1 MNPHRYIIL
10 TSHHIQIL
18 KEGTD
23 FFLISTLPISSV
35 IPVMDTIDQCFAMA
49 SMNDTCFPLPLKVAL
64 DLGKRIMNKYYD
76 LTDESEIYQVSI
88 SKFTLLSLV
97 PG

>member
-1 MNPHRYIIL
+1 
-10 TSHHIQIL
+10 L

-23 FFLISTLPISSV
+23 FFSTSTPPISSV
-35 IPVMDTIDQCFAMA
+35 IPAMDTIDRCFATA
-49 SMNDTCFPLPLKVAL
+49 SMDDARFPLPLKVAL

-76 LTDESEIYQVSI
+76 LTDESEIYRVSI
-88 SKFTLLSLV
+88 SKFNTPFLLV